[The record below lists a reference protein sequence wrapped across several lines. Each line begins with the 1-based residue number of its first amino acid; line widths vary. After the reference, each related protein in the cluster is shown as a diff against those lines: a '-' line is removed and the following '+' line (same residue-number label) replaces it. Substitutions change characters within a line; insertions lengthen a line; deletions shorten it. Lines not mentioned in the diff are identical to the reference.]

1 MLLLGIETSCD
12 DTATAI
18 VRDGRTVLANV
29 STNQDAFHAKF
40 GGIVPEIASRQH
52 LALLSAAVADALER
66 AELSLPMLD
75 GIAVTAGPGLVGSL
89 VIGVASAKALA
100 YASGKPLY
108 AVNHLHGHIFAPFLG
123 RDIEPAYPLL
133 ALLVSGGHSQLVHV
147 DSPTHM
153 RIVAR
158 TRDDAAGEAFDKT
171 ARLLDLPFPGGPEI
185 DRLARDGDA
194 TAIAFP
200 RHRAENGNL
209 DMSFSG
215 IKTAVKYF
223 LDTDA
228 GNAARP
234 ADVAASFQAAV
245 VDVLVD
251 RLDRVAQLAPYRM
264 AVLSGGVAA
273 NSALAAAFAAWGERT
288 GVPAYAPERRY
299 CTDNA
304 AMIAAAADRQGATVL
319 ADARTLRS
327 CSPPPPSDEPIQWL
341 ASARREGIGD
351 LRRPNFHRNPSP
363 QIAAACPVEAV
374 GNSQVGSCL
383 LLQAVEVANHPSP
396 MAGVG
401 DRLNWVARE

>member
-12 DTATAI
+12 DTATAV

-66 AELSLPMLD
+66 AEVSLSMLD

-100 YASGKPLY
+100 FASGKPLY
-108 AVNHLHGHIFAPFLG
+108 AVNHLHGHIFAPFIES
-123 RDIEPAYPLL
+123 DVEPAYPFL
-133 ALLVSGGHSQLVHV
+133 ALLVSGGHSQLVDV
-147 DSPTHM
+147 LSPTDM
-153 RIVAR
+153 RVIGR

-171 ARLLDLPFPGGPEI
+171 ARLLGLPFPGGPAI
-185 DRLARDGDA
+185 DALAAAGDP

-200 RHRAENGNL
+200 RHRAERDSL

-223 LDTDA
+223 LESEA
-228 GNAARP
+228 GATARHE
-234 ADVAASFQAAV
+234 DVAASFQAAV
-245 VDVLVD
+245 VDVLID
-251 RLDRVAQLAPYRM
+251 RLDRAARRGQYRC

-273 NSALAAAFAAWGERT
+273 NSALQTAFLAWSERA
-288 GVPAYAPERRY
+288 GIPGYVPQRRF

-304 AMIAAAADRQGATVL
+304 AMIAAAADRQGPAAL
-319 ADARTLRS
+319 SDARTLAAD
-327 CSPPPPSDEPIQWL
+327 PNLPFT
-341 ASARREGIGD
+341 
-351 LRRPNFHRNPSP
+351 RPQP
-363 QIAAACPVEAV
+363 QTA
-374 GNSQVGSCL
+374 
-383 LLQAVEVANHPSP
+383 
-396 MAGVG
+396 
-401 DRLNWVARE
+401 

>member
-12 DTATAI
+12 DTATAV

-52 LALLSAAVADALER
+52 LALLSAAVEDALER
-66 AELSLPMLD
+66 ADVSLALLD

-100 YASGKPLY
+100 FASGKPLY
-108 AVNHLHGHIFAPFLG
+108 AVNHLHGHIFAPF
-123 RDIEPAYPLL
+123 IESGVEPEYPFL

-147 DSPTHM
+147 ASPLDM

-171 ARLLDLPFPGGPEI
+171 ARLLGLPFPGGPAI
-185 DRLARDGDA
+185 DKLARDGDPS
-194 TAIAFP
+194 AIAFP
-200 RHRAENGNL
+200 RHRAEKGAL

-223 LDTDA
+223 LESDA
-228 GNAARP
+228 GRAARP

-245 VDVLVD
+245 VDVLID
-251 RLDRVAQLAPYRM
+251 RLDRAARLEPYRA

-273 NSALAAAFAAWGERT
+273 NSALQAAFAAWSART
-288 GVPAYAPERRY
+288 GIPGHAPALRF

-304 AMIAAAADRQGATVL
+304 AMIAAAADRQGDAVL
-319 ADARTLRS
+319 ADAKTLAA
-327 CSPPPPSDEPIQWL
+327 D
-341 ASARREGIGD
+341 
-351 LRRPNFHRNPSP
+351 PNFPFVR
-363 QIAAACPVEAV
+363 
-374 GNSQVGSCL
+374 
-383 LLQAVEVANHPSP
+383 
-396 MAGVG
+396 
-401 DRLNWVARE
+401 R